1 MTRPSAGLRYGHLE
15 ADGQQ
20 RSHAGQ
26 GRVTVGRAKVEAQV
40 ECRTSGASPL
50 NRMLLVA
57 VAAALATVVS
67 LIPQSTVW
75 ADAPTATVAYQ
86 PMVSAGLAVRQPF
99 EAWFVLDKS
108 LDPAVPGYEV
118 LAGATIRFTFPEQFT
133 PSPGGPMDVVML
145 YGWPQRAIPVAVTV
159 AQDKGQPRAI
169 TICFDQTIPAGP
181 REKPGLKGDPS
192 AGQPAQSGLAG
203 RLSDRDRVRQCR
215 RAHRDDPGDRAYH

>member
-1 MTRPSAGLRYGHLE
+1 MQGGRRLR
-15 ADGQQ
+15 Q
-20 RSHAGQ
+20 
-26 GRVTVGRAKVEAQV
+26 QV

-118 LAGATIRFTFPEQFT
+118 PAGATIRFTFPEQFT
-133 PSPGGPMDVVML
+133 PSPGGPM
-145 YGWPQRAIPVAVTV
+145 
-159 AQDKGQPRAI
+159 
-169 TICFDQTIPAGP
+169 
-181 REKPGLKGDPS
+181 
-192 AGQPAQSGLAG
+192 
-203 RLSDRDRVRQCR
+203 
-215 RAHRDDPGDRAYH
+215 